1 MKVDVERFFPLIYR
15 NELFKR
21 VGTVVWS
28 VYWLLFLSIAPL
40 IVQMIDQSIDWLIDW
55 SIAPLIACWIDWLID
70 WSLLL
75 RILPLDYPACCLT
88 GNVELTR
95 EQLEAAGE
103 PTAYCWRN
111 LHACINLVRILNKLA
126 KWKRSRV
133 LVLVLF
139 KSAAILK
146 RALRIRNPIM
156 QLYTLKALKLQSKF
170 LGRQWRRLN
179 MRTLSAIYEKVRHR
193 LMDDWAYGNG
203 MDWSNQIKTLSQ
215 IEMSQTKMEWNENWN
230 KNEMVWKK

>member
-1 MKVDVERFFPLIYR
+1 
-15 NELFKR
+15 
-21 VGTVVWS
+21 
-28 VYWLLFLSIAPL
+28 
-40 IVQMIDQSIDWLIDW
+40 
-55 SIAPLIACWIDWLID
+55 
-70 WSLLL
+70 
-75 RILPLDYPACCLT
+75 LDYPACCFV
-88 GNVELTR
+88 GNTEITKEHMDAVGD
-95 EQLEAAGE
+95 Q
-103 PTAYCWRN
+103 PYCWRS
-111 LHACINLVRILNKLA
+111 LHSCINLVRILNKLA

-193 LMDDWAYGNG
+193 LLDDWAYGNG
-203 MDWSNQIKTLSQ
+203 T
-215 IEMSQTKMEWNENWN
+215 
-230 KNEMVWKK
+230 